1 MILTM
6 IDISKILPLIPVETD
21 LSVAYAVQALARGE
35 ANAEQQKKALSWII
49 ERASRAYMPSYIG
62 EKVNDTI
69 FNEGKRAV
77 GLQII
82 QLVNANL
89 ATIKEAI
96 K

>member
-1 MILTM
+1 M

-21 LSVAYAVQALARGE
+21 ISVAYAMQALYRGE
-35 ANAEQQKKALSWII
+35 ATAEQQEKAMNWII
-49 ERASRAYMPSYIG
+49 ERASRAYMPSYIS

>member
-21 LSVAYAVQALARGE
+21 ISVAYAMQALYRGE
-35 ANAEQQKKALSWII
+35 ATAEQQEKAMNWII
-49 ERASRAYMPSYIG
+49 ERASRAYMPSYIS

>member
-6 IDISKILPLIPVETD
+6 IDVSKILPLIPVETD
-21 LSVAYAVQALARGE
+21 ISVAYAMQALERGE

-49 ERASRAYMPSYIG
+49 ERASRAYIPSYVS

-89 ATIKEAI
+89 ATLREAI